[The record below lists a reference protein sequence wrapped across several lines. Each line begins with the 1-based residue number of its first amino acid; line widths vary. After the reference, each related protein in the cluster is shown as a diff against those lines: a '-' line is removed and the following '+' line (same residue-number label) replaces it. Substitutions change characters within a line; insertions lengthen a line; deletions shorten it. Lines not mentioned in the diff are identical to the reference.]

1 MPEGPCFGEMNTGVV
16 WVGFWRG
23 AASCLQLALKLFR
36 KRVTIMKGNDS
47 TWYNGNNQGIRQRE
61 YGNTLYYSCNFS
73 VKLKVIS
80 VTNKSFL
87 EQKHASKQPLPS
99 IRRAQFGFQRTAR
112 GMCLEWHLKGSCG
125 PNAWASQMKAWSVR
139 QESVVLG

>member
-1 MPEGPCFGEMNTGVV
+1 
-16 WVGFWRG
+16 
-23 AASCLQLALKLFR
+23 
-36 KRVTIMKGNDS
+36 MKGNDS